1 MKHFKSGRKF
11 SESVGIDQVFINTY
25 GEHYQI
31 AQKTFADPEA
41 GSYSGYSKGASWD
54 QISRTTNFTI
64 SGKPASKKFY
74 HNAILGSA
82 VADEEFYVAVGTR
95 AIHDY
100 MGGIE
105 VYEKRQVV
113 REKSKDKQDST
124 EEVTGGGVFFLYVIK
139 LCFYLLIKLYFFCF

>member
-11 SESVGIDQVFINTY
+11 SESVGIDLQVLINTY
-25 GEHYQI
+25 GEHYQV
-31 AQKTFADPEA
+31 AQKPFADPEA

-54 QISRTTNFTI
+54 QISSTTNFTI

-113 REKSKDKQDST
+113 REKSKDLELVQGLHRRSCRRSCI
-124 EEVTGGGVFFLYVIK
+124 FFI
-139 LCFYLLIKLYFFCF
+139 CN